1 MHYELLGG
9 LRCQHEDLLPL
20 FKQTKFVSEWVIGV
34 TLELLGA
41 GFVQKL
47 DLFMGGLQLK

>member
-9 LRCQHEDLLPL
+9 LRRQHEDLLPL

-34 TLELLGA
+34 TLELLGVR
-41 GFVQKL
+41 FVKKL
-47 DLFMGGLQLK
+47 DYFMGWKQF

>member
-9 LRCQHEDLLPL
+9 LRCQDEDLLPL

-34 TLELLGA
+34 SLELLWVR
-41 GFVQKL
+41 FVQKL
-47 DLFMGGLQLK
+47 DHFMGLLQL